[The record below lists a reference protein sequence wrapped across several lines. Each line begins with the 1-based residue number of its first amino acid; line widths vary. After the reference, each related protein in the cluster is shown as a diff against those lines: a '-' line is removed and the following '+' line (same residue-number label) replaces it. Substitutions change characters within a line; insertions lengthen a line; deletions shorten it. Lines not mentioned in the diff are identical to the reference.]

1 MSLEGEIISLQL
13 VFNYTL
19 YMQYKK
25 NEDRSGRV
33 RMVIG
38 YTTTYA
44 ISAYHH

>member
-1 MSLEGEIISLQL
+1 MSLEGEIISLKL

-25 NEDRSGRV
+25 KEDRRGHD

-38 YTTTYA
+38 YTYA
-44 ISAYHH
+44 ISTYHH